1 MAGEDEKKPPDDDDP
16 LRRTKRPFG
25 GLINDI
31 KRRYPHYLSDFT
43 DGLNSSCLA
52 AAIFMYFAALC
63 TAITFG
69 GLMSSKTTN
78 MIGISE
84 TLISCCFTGIIMAL
98 FATQPLV
105 IIGTTGPLLLFD
117 KSLYDFCMSNDLEF
131 LTMRVYVGAWMG
143 IIALIVACVEGSVLV
158 RLFTRFSEEIFTGL
172 ISILYIVEAIKK
184 IYEYFGANPLVA
196 EYCFIDGNQTIAEN
210 ITYDKMIPGLFNESA
225 MSLMLTEEVHT
236 FLPKYNQNGALVN
249 QPNTALMCTILCL
262 GTFLLAYY
270 LRIFRNSHY
279 LGRSARRAF
288 GDFGVPISIVFFVL
302 IDFLSG
308 VKTEK
313 LLVPEGFTP
322 TDTTRDWIVSP
333 AGTEKPIPLWMAL
346 ASCIPALL
354 VYILI
359 FMETQISE

>member
-1 MAGEDEKKPPDDDDP
+1 MAGEDEKKPNQDP

-43 DGLNSSCLA
+43 DGLSSSCLA

-69 GLMSSKTTN
+69 GLLSDKTN
-78 MIGISE
+78 NIIGISE
-84 TLISCCFTGIIMAL
+84 TLVSCSWTGVIMAL

-117 KSLYDFCMSNDLEF
+117 QSLYNFCLANGLEF

-143 IIALIVACVEGSVLV
+143 VIALTIACVEGSVLV
-158 RLFTRFSEEIFTGL
+158 RLFTRFTEEIFTGL
-172 ISILYIVEAIKK
+172 ISILYIVETFIKLVN
-184 IYEYFGANPLVA
+184 YFKRHPLLP
-196 EYCFIDGNQTIAEN
+196 EYCFDNDNSTYFGNSTQIQE
-210 ITYDKMIPGLFNESA
+210 F
-225 MSLMLTEEVHT
+225 T
-236 FLPKYNQNGALVN
+236 FLHNETDLSVPFPSTPALLPYRDTAGYIN

-262 GTFLLAYY
+262 GTFLGAYY

-288 GDFGVPISIVFFVL
+288 GDFGVPISIVVFVL
-302 IDFLSG
+302 IDYLAE
-308 VKTEK
+308 VETEK
-313 LLVPEGFTP
+313 LLVPEGLTP
-322 TDTTRDWIVSP
+322 TVPGRSWFVSP
-333 AGTEKPIPLWMAL
+333 GGGNGKPIPIWMAL
-346 ASCIPALL
+346 ACVVPALL
-354 VYILI
+354 VYILV